1 MDILIALIP
10 AIGWGIVPL
19 IVNKVKGQ
27 PVNQILGMSIGAVI
41 VGAIVAITNGME
53 LNVGTFFLAML
64 AGALWTIGQIG
75 QFVSFTRMGVSST
88 IPLST
93 GFQLVGNSLIGV
105 LIFGEWAESSARILG
120 VIALVL
126 VVIGVISTSVSD
138 NRVNNGITITNIGF
152 LLVTTIGYWIYS
164 SFPKMVSANGQNLIL
179 PEMLGILVGALIYM
193 LATKKSYALAERTT
207 WLNLFAGIAFGIG
220 SLFYIYSV
228 KANGV
233 AAAFI
238 YSQLSSIIATF
249 GGIWLLKEAKTHREM
264 LFTVLGLLLIV
275 GGSALTG
282 MIG

>member
-1 MDILIALIP
+1 MSILVALIP

-19 IVNKVKGQ
+19 IVNKVKGR
-27 PVNQILGMSIGAVI
+27 PVNQILGMGLGAVLVGI
-41 VGAIVAITNGME
+41 VVALANGAH
-53 LNVGTFFLAML
+53 LNAGTFILAMI
-64 AGALWTIGQIG
+64 AGALWTVGQIG

-105 LIFGEWAESSARILG
+105 LAFGEWPGMIAKIIGTVAL
-120 VIALVL
+120 ALVI
-126 VVIGVISTSVSD
+126 IGVISTSVSD
-138 NRVNNGITITNIGF
+138 NHADSGVTASNVFF
-152 LLVTTIGYWIYS
+152 LLITAIGYWIYS
-164 SFPKMVSANGQNLIL
+164 SFPKMVAANGEDLIL
-179 PEMLGILVGALIYM
+179 PEMLGILVGALLYM
-193 LATKKSYALAERTT
+193 LFTRQTNALMEKTT

-228 KANGV
+228 KENGV

-264 LFTVLGLLLIV
+264 IFTVLGLILIV

-282 MIG
+282 FIG

>member
-1 MDILIALIP
+1 MDILVALIP
-10 AIGWGIVPL
+10 AIGWGVVPL
-19 IVNKVKGQ
+19 IVNKVKGR

-41 VGAIVAITNGME
+41 VGIVVALANAPK
-53 LNVGTFFLAML
+53 LSVGVFFLAML

-75 QFVSFTRMGVSST
+75 QFVSFTRMGVSNT

-105 LIFGEWAESSARILG
+105 LIFGEWASTTARVIG
-120 VIALVL
+120 AIALIL
-126 VVIGVISTSVSD
+126 VIIGVISTSVSD
-138 NRVNNGITITNIGF
+138 NHANSGVTTANVSF
-152 LLVTTIGYWIYS
+152 LLLTTIGYWIYS
-164 SFPKMVSANGQNLIL
+164 SFPKMVSANGQDLIL

-193 LATKKSYALAERTT
+193 VVTNQSYALKERTT

-249 GGIWLLKEAKTHREM
+249 GGIWLLKEVKTHREM
-264 LFTVLGLLLIV
+264 VFTVLGLLLII